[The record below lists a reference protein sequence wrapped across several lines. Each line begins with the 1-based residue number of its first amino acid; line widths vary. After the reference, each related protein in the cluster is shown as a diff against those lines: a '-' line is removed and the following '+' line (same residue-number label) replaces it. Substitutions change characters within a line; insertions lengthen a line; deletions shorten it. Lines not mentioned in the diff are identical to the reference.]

1 MDRYG
6 FRSSREA
13 KDVHVALHATRFDG
27 DVWHPE
33 PPSSSFGH
41 SERSSRAWAPNATD
55 CSRFFHKKGRT
66 VEFVRKGLGEPTSF
80 IIDGQRARGPRA
92 SCQIKSVRAR
102 GDVLD
107 LRLGCDTAVI
117 SDSHT
122 VSVRFLDQD
131 TIHRFDPSFPEIE
144 SRFERC
150 KF

>member
-1 MDRYG
+1 MFTSRYIQLTLLAALG
-6 FRSSREA
+6 ILNSRPA
-13 KDVHVALHATRFDG
+13 ISATLSDLQG
-27 DVWHPE
+27 
-33 PPSSSFGH
+33 
-41 SERSSRAWAPNATD
+41 AWAPKAD
-55 CSRFFHKKGRT
+55 SCSEMFRKKGRT
-66 VEFVRKGLGEPTSF
+66 VEFVRKGLTAPTSF

-92 SCQIKSVRAR
+92 SCQIRSVRAR

-117 SDSHT
+117 SDSYT
-122 VSVRFLDQD
+122 ISVRFLDRD